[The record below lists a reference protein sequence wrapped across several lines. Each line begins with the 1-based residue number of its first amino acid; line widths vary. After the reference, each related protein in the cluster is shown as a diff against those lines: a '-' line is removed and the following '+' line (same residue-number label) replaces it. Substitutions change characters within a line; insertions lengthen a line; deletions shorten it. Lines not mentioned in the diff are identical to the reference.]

1 MGSSCTS
8 GKQKKPR
15 NNSSSNSNTTKSSPK
30 QLPTNIPSVFYHQVQ
45 KEQQDF
51 INFDDKNSSNKVFSK
66 YLSAANTAYS
76 NETKSSQHS
85 RSTSNNM
92 TQQLKTKKLSEGQTC
107 SENNVFKKRKMTQLE
122 NFIIERKK
130 YMQERGVA
138 VYTPYTI
145 LPPPVLKSVKSSS
158 LQQKRVKS
166 LSIQHLKKDSYQ
178 NKLQSHPANMLNG
191 DVDAITV
198 EV

>member
-15 NNSSSNSNTTKSSPK
+15 NVSSSNSNTTKSSPK
-30 QLPTNIPSVFYHQVQ
+30 QFPTNVPSVFYHQVQ
-45 KEQQDF
+45 KQQQDLTF
-51 INFDDKNSSNKVFSK
+51 EDKNSSNKVFSK

-85 RSTSNNM
+85 SSTNSNVP
-92 TQQLKTKKLSEGQTC
+92 QEQKTKILSQAQAH
-107 SENNVFKKRKMTQLE
+107 SENIVFKKRKITQLE

-130 YMQERGVA
+130 YMQERGIA

-158 LQQKRVKS
+158 LQQKRTKS
-166 LSIQHLKKDSYQ
+166 LSIQNLRKDVCQ
-178 NKLQSHPANMLNG
+178 NKLQSRPANMLNG
-191 DVDAITV
+191 DMDAIAV
-198 EV
+198 EI

>member
-15 NNSSSNSNTTKSSPK
+15 NNSSPNSNATRSSPK
-30 QLPTNIPSVFYHQVQ
+30 QFPTNVPSVFYHQVQ

-51 INFDDKNSSNKVFSK
+51 AFEDKGSSNKVFQK
-66 YLSAANTAYS
+66 YLSAANTASS

-85 RSTSNNM
+85 ASTNNNVP
-92 TQQLKTKKLSEGQTC
+92 QQQQKIKKLSECQTH
-107 SENNVFKKRKMTQLE
+107 SENNVLKKRKVNQLE
-122 NFIIERKK
+122 SFIIERKR

-145 LPPPVLKSVKSSS
+145 LPPPVLKSVKQSS
-158 LQQKRVKS
+158 LQQKRIKS
-166 LSIQHLKKDSYQ
+166 HSIQSLRKDIYQ
-178 NKLQSHPANMLNG
+178 NKIQSNPTNMLNG
-191 DVDAITV
+191 DIDAITI